1 MHRRIH
7 WRRRWLGRP
16 GLKPSPKKSYLARLK
31 SCPSRFPLRSVGG
44 PPPRSRA
51 ARPTLRPSPFS
62 MASPGRAR
70 LSPCRIAR
78 QTQAASAAGGL
89 KPCPTRNACSRW
101 FAAALAAAPI
111 FLQANSA
118 APEKTQETSSP
129 TNPTRRAQ
137 TAHVRG
143 QVPEPQYARANL
155 VHARSPQ
162 TAAPAGVRKR
172 HGHRWMYKSLPP
184 CRTVPHLASNS
195 PARDHRDKAPCSAR
209 TESAR
214 ARGFPARF
222 SRAGSQPLPL
232 ALRPVLRRADEHF
245 DQIIVQSVVELTLE
259 GPFKLW
265 MIEVARM
272 QFEIISVHR
281 DRRIFELN
289 NDFYPIAFATRRELQ
304 QRMFIKPQLSEH
316 PLEPALRVLIH
327 EQDCS

>member
-51 ARPTLRPSPFS
+51 ASPTLRPSPFS
-62 MASPGRAR
+62 MASPGRSR
-70 LSPCRIAR
+70 LSPCRFDPDTR
-78 QTQAASAAGGL
+78 AASATRVL
-89 KPCPTRNACSRW
+89 KPCPTRNACSGPIG
-101 FAAALAAAPI
+101 AASATRPI
-111 FLQANSA
+111 FLRASSA
-118 APEKTQETSSP
+118 APEKIEETSSP
-129 TNPTRRAQ
+129 TNPAHRVQ
-137 TAHVRG
+137 TGPVQDR
-143 QVPEPQYARANL
+143 VPEPQYARANL
-155 VHARSPQ
+155 VHARSPR
-162 TAAPAGVRKR
+162 TAGPAGARKR
-172 HGHRWMYKSLPP
+172 HEHRWMYKSLPP

-222 SRAGSQPLPL
+222 SLAGSQALPL
-232 ALRPVLRRADEHF
+232 ALRPVLRRPDEHF
-245 DQIIVQSVVELTLE
+245 DQIIVQRVVELTLE

-265 MIEVARM
+265 MIEVAGM
-272 QFEIISVHR
+272 KFEIISMHR

-289 NDFYPIAFATRRELQ
+289 NDFYPIAFATRRKLQ
-304 QRMFIKPQLSEH
+304 
-316 PLEPALRVLIH
+316 
-327 EQDCS
+327 

>member
-1 MHRRIH
+1 M
-7 WRRRWLGRP
+7 
-16 GLKPSPKKSYLARLK
+16 
-31 SCPSRFPLRSVGG
+31 
-44 PPPRSRA
+44 
-51 ARPTLRPSPFS
+51 
-62 MASPGRAR
+62 
-70 LSPCRIAR
+70 PC
-78 QTQAASAAGGL
+78 L
-89 KPCPTRNACSRW
+89 TRNACSRW
-101 FAAALAAAPI
+101 FAAAPAAPPI

-195 PARDHRDKAPCSAR
+195 PARDRKDKALCSAR
-209 TESAR
+209 TESAL
-214 ARGFPARF
+214 ARGFPAGF
-222 SRAGSQPLPL
+222 SLAGSQTLPL
-232 ALRPVLRRADEHF
+232 ALRPVLRRPDKHF
-245 DQIIVQSVVELTLE
+245 NEVVVQRVVELALE
-259 GPFKLW
+259 SPFELW
-265 MIEVARM
+265 MIEIAGM

-289 NDFYPIAFATRRELQ
+289 DDFYPIAFATRRELQ